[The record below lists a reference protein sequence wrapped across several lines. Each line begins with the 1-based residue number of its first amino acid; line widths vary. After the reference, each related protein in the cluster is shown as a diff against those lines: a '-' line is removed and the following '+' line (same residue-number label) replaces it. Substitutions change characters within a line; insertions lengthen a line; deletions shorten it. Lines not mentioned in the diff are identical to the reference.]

1 MNGLKK
7 SSVGGGRRRVFA
19 LYWLTQINKYRSSAV
34 NAPTAATGERAR
46 ATMKKLPPHEAQ
58 VVMAHAEFICQV
70 VELSQNRER
79 RGDFETLLR
88 IALEN
93 GWERLVAAIRRIVA
107 GERELRNLQLDLED
121 RIIAEAIL
129 RGIQDPTTLPDP
141 SQRPDPSL
149 AAPGL
154 AGMIVAARRG
164 NTEAL
169 KLISDMAE
177 QMSRVGGPMARLA
190 SVIRPLIN
198 GERDAARLCR
208 NLDQKS
214 EQVVLGILQELKS
227 LELN

>member
-1 MNGLKK
+1 
-7 SSVGGGRRRVFA
+7 
-19 LYWLTQINKYRSSAV
+19 
-34 NAPTAATGERAR
+34 
-46 ATMKKLPPHEAQ
+46 
-58 VVMAHAEFICQV
+58 MAHAEFICQV